1 MSLEFKNVKVDYIP
15 STKVTINKKEYLI
28 HGVIDGED
36 ILVNEKLKYPKLEK
50 ILKPSPERIND
61 GCIYQDLCGGCK
73 FMHINYDYEI
83 KLKEKYLNDLFK
95 PFHKS
100 IKVTKMDNPYNYR
113 NKCQMTY
120 KLSNSKKVVCGL
132 YEEYSHNIIT
142 IDNCMLQ
149 NKKANYIISAINK
162 ILTKN
167 KIEPYD
173 EKTRGGVLRHIFI
186 RSSHYLDELMLVF
199 VTNGEF
205 FPGRNNVINDL
216 KKLNLGITTIVQNF
230 NSRDTSI
237 VLGSKEKVLYGPGY
251 IYEMVGDFKF
261 KISPQSFFQINS
273 IGMNILYNKAVSLAE
288 FKKTDVVID
297 AYCGVGTISLFISKH
312 AKMVYGVELNKN
324 AVFDAK
330 LNAKINNV
338 KNVEFIQDDATNFM
352 TNLARQ
358 REKIDVVMMDP
369 PREGSTVQFIN
380 AIGYLNP
387 KKVIYISC
395 NPITLKRDLYNFFEN
410 DYNLVSLESV
420 DMFPRTQ
427 HSEMIAVLK
436 KDTETLELEEL
447 VRKENTKNYKENKI
461 RYIPK
466 ADIEMMKNDKYEA
479 NGFKNKKKKY

>member
-1 MSLEFKNVKVDYIP
+1 
-15 STKVTINKKEYLI
+15 
-28 HGVIDGED
+28 
-36 ILVNEKLKYPKLEK
+36 
-50 ILKPSPERIND
+50 
-61 GCIYQDLCGGCK
+61 
-73 FMHINYDYEI
+73 
-83 KLKEKYLNDLFK
+83 
-95 PFHKS
+95 
-100 IKVTKMDNPYNYR
+100 
-113 NKCQMTY
+113 
-120 KLSNSKKVVCGL
+120 
-132 YEEYSHNIIT
+132 
-142 IDNCMLQ
+142 
-149 NKKANYIISAINK
+149 
-162 ILTKN
+162 
-167 KIEPYD
+167 
-173 EKTRGGVLRHIFI
+173 
-186 RSSHYLDELMLVF
+186 
-199 VTNGEF
+199 
-205 FPGRNNVINDL
+205 
-216 KKLNLGITTIVQNF
+216 
-230 NSRDTSI
+230 
-237 VLGSKEKVLYGPGY
+237 
-251 IYEMVGDFKF
+251 
-261 KISPQSFFQINS
+261 
-273 IGMNILYNKAVSLAE
+273 MNILYNKAVSLAE

-330 LNAKINNV
+330 VNAKINNV

-461 RYIPK
+461 RYIPM